1 MSRFW
6 TGFIWVLVLFGV
18 MPAIASASAQGVSS
32 LIIVIFFG
40 GAALWVLG
48 SALNVWPLNQIFSG
62 LGKSSPDFFRWL
74 FFAGRRWEG
83 ARYMGAVE
91 EAKFLSP
98 RNKGWLVDGKGK
110 RVSEQVSYQSML
122 TVGGMGKG
130 KSSVFVIPNLYTLD
144 NRSMVVTDTSGE
156 LYEQTAQYLEMKG
169 FDIQVLN
176 LMDLTKSKHYNPL
189 ANIRSFTEIQQTAHL
204 IMKSAPSGK
213 DPKDPF
219 WNLAAEEFLRILIQC
234 LKNRNEPK
242 HFNLGR
248 LKYWLNQYTP
258 PSGRLSKL
266 DEFVMES
273 CGGDPHDPL
282 FNDYKGFV
290 QANSKMMSSIVM
302 TANIALSALSNP
314 DIANFLSKNEIDF
327 NKLRTRKTILY
338 VMVKQQDLSY
348 YAFIL
353 NLFYTD
359 LFRHLLAERNPDHL
373 PVYLLLDEFGHLT
386 IPNFAIFATT
396 ARKYRVAFWIFLQS
410 LSQLESRYGQQ
421 EAETITDGLATD
433 IYMSGLSA
441 KLTEQICKR
450 IGRKRRTDHRER
462 SAYGEIN
469 LMNADEIISMEN
481 DEVLLLH
488 SNKRPIRMRVTP
500 FYKQRKWK
508 K

>member
-6 TGFIWVLVLFGV
+6 TGVIWVLILFGV
-18 MPAIASASAQGVSS
+18 IPAMASASAQGVNSM
-32 LIIVIFFG
+32 IVVIVFG
-40 GAALWVLG
+40 VAALWVLG

-62 LGKSSPDFFRWL
+62 IGKSSPDFFRWL

-91 EAKFLSP
+91 ETKFLSP
-98 RNKGWLVDGKGK
+98 RNKGWLVDGKSK

-176 LMDLTKSKHYNPL
+176 LMDLDKSKQYNPL
-189 ANIRSFTEIQQTAHL
+189 ASANSYTDIQQIAHL
-204 IMKSAPSGK
+204 IIKSSPSSK
-213 DPKDPF
+213 DAKDPF
-219 WNLAAEEFLRILIQC
+219 WNIAAEKFIRIIIQC
-234 LKNRNEPK
+234 LKNQNDPSK
-242 HFNLGR
+242 YNLAEV
-248 LKYWLNQYTP
+248 KYWLNEYEP
-258 PSGRLSKL
+258 PSGKPSKL
-266 DEFVMES
+266 DRFVLDACANDNM
-273 CGGDPHDPL
+273 L
-282 FNDYKGFV
+282 WQDYKGFIKGN
-290 QANSKMMSSIVM
+290 QKILSSVIM
-302 TANIALSALSNP
+302 TADIALSALSNP

-327 NKLRTRKTILY
+327 NKLRTRKTVLY

-386 IPNFAIFATT
+386 IPDFAIFATT

-421 EAETITDGLATD
+421 EAETITDGLATE
-433 IYMSGLSA
+433 IYMSGIGI
-441 KLTEQICKR
+441 KLAEEICKR
-450 IGRKRRTDHRER
+450 IGRKRRTDHKER

-469 LMNADEIISMEN
+469 LMNADEIISMED

-500 FYKQRKWK
+500 FYRQWK
-508 K
+508 MKK